1 MDRTT
6 IGNNLDLYEAGA
18 DVPARA
24 VAGLTREQL
33 LAIPVP
39 NTWSIQQIVVHLLD
53 SDLAATHRM
62 RRVIAE
68 DNPLLIAYDESAAAR
83 SLFYEHEELERVCRL
98 FADNRRMTAGVLRR
112 LPESAFERTGVHN
125 LSGKVTLAR
134 FVEMYVNHLRGHMT
148 HLLRKRELLGSPLP
162 IRVP

>member
-1 MDRTT
+1 MDRT
-6 IGNNLDLYEAGA
+6 IIDRYENGS

-24 VAGLTREQL
+24 IAGLTREQL
-33 LAIPVP
+33 LATPIPG
-39 NTWSIQQIVVHLLD
+39 TWSIQQIVVHLLE

-62 RRVIAE
+62 RRVIGE
-68 DNPLLIAYDESAAAR
+68 ENPLLIAYDESALAR
-83 SLFYEHEELERVCRL
+83 SLFYEHEDLERVCRI

-112 LPESAFERTGVHN
+112 LPDSAFERTGVHN

-148 HLLRKRELLGSPLP
+148 HLLRKRELLGSPLDV
-162 IRVP
+162 RVP